1 MLFFAGS
8 LILGFNFPYEP
19 LVCGPAFFLG
29 VRRRACSYV
38 TKLKIVWSFKKWPG
52 PWEIIMK
59 TSLKLSLSALAMTA
73 AGAVSAA
80 EMGAVDEPIK
90 LALNEWTGQHVTTH
104 VAGEMLKA
112 AGYKVEFV
120 TAGMMNQFQ
129 AIADGDIHAT
139 LEIWSSNVSDE
150 YAKKIE
156 EGTVVEIG
164 DLGLDAKEGIA
175 YPAHVADLCPGLPAW
190 EALKACAINFATA
203 ETVPNGRLVD
213 YPADWGT
220 PGADRMTG
228 LELPFKAVP
237 AGSEG
242 ALIAELRASTE
253 KKSPLL
259 ITFWQPHWAMS
270 AYDVKFVELPAA
282 EDACFSD
289 PAWGTNP
296 NAIND
301 CDFAASRIFKA
312 GWSGLADKWPAAAEI
327 LSNYELSVEA
337 QQPMMGAVDV
347 DGKAVEAV
355 VAEWMAANEASW
367 KPVVEAATK

>member
-1 MLFFAGS
+1 MKA
-8 LILGFNFPYEP
+8 
-19 LVCGPAFFLG
+19 
-29 VRRRACSYV
+29 
-38 TKLKIVWSFKKWPG
+38 TLKMG
-52 PWEIIMK
+52 
-59 TSLKLSLSALAMTA
+59 LSALALTA
-73 AGAVSAA
+73 AGVAHAA
-80 EMGAVDEPIK
+80 DMGAVDEPIK
-90 LALNEWTGQHVTTH
+90 LAVNEWTGQHVTTH

-150 YAKKIE
+150 YAKKIA
-156 EGTVVEIG
+156 EGTVVELG

-190 EALKACAINFATA
+190 EALQACAITFATA
-203 ETVPNGRLVD
+203 ETIPNGRLVD

-228 LELPFKAVP
+228 LALPFKAVP

-270 AYDVKFVELPAA
+270 AYDVKFVELPAS
-282 EDACFSD
+282 EDACFTDAS
-289 PAWGTNP
+289 WGPNP
-296 NAIND
+296 NAVND
-301 CDFAASRIFKA
+301 CDFAPSRIFKA

-327 LSNYELSVEA
+327 LSNYQLSVAA

-347 DGKAVEAV
+347 DGQKVEAV
-355 VAEWMAANEASW
+355 VAEWMTANEASW
-367 KPVVEAATK
+367 MSVVKAATK

>member
-1 MLFFAGS
+1 MTNRENTMTTFLKAG
-8 LILGFNFPYEP
+8 
-19 LVCGPAFFLG
+19 
-29 VRRRACSYV
+29 
-38 TKLKIVWSFKKWPG
+38 
-52 PWEIIMK
+52 
-59 TSLKLSLSALAMTA
+59 LSAI
-73 AGAVSAA
+73 AVSAVAMSAQAA
-80 EMGAVDEPIK
+80 ELGATGEPIK

-104 VAGEMLKA
+104 VAGETLKA
-112 AGYKVEFV
+112 AGYEVEYV

-139 LEIWSSNVSDE
+139 LEIWSSNVSDQ
-150 YAKKIE
+150 YAVLKDDGKLE
-156 EGTVVEIG
+156 ELS
-164 DLGLDAKEGIA
+164 DLGLNAREGIA
-175 YPAHVADLCPGLPAW
+175 YPAHVEELCPGLPAW
-190 EALKACAINFATA
+190 EALKDCAMNFATA
-203 ETVPNGRLVD
+203 ETLPMGRLVD

-270 AYDVKFVELPAA
+270 AYDVKFVELPEG

-289 PAWGTNP
+289 PAWGPNP

-312 GWSGLADKWPAAAEI
+312 GWPGLKDKWPAAHEI
-327 LSNYELSVEA
+327 LVNYQLAVED

-347 DGKAVEAV
+347 DGEKVEEV
-355 VAEWMAANEASW
+355 VAAWMGANEAKW
-367 KPVVEAATK
+367 KSVVDAATK

>member
-1 MLFFAGS
+1 MKA
-8 LILGFNFPYEP
+8 
-19 LVCGPAFFLG
+19 V
-29 VRRRACSYV
+29 
-38 TKLKIVWSFKKWPG
+38 SFG
-52 PWEIIMK
+52 
-59 TSLKLSLSALAMTA
+59 LAIGA
-73 AGAVSAA
+73 IAGAVNAA
-80 EMGAVDEPIK
+80 EMGAVDEPIR
-90 LALNEWTGQHVTTH
+90 LAINEWTGQHVTTH

-112 AGYKVEFV
+112 AGYQVEYV

-150 YAKKIE
+150 YAKQVAAGGVTE
-156 EGTVVEIG
+156 LG

-190 EALKACAINFATA
+190 EALKDCAMQFATA
-203 ETVPNGRLVD
+203 DTIPMGRLVD

-242 ALIAELRASTE
+242 ALITELRASTE

-270 AYDVKFVELPAA
+270 AYDVKFVDLPVGN
-282 EDACFSD
+282 DACFTD
-289 PAWGTNP
+289 PAWGPNP
-296 NAIND
+296 NAVND
-301 CDFAASRIFKA
+301 CDFAPSRIFKA
-312 GWSGLADKWPAAAEI
+312 GWSGLAEKWPAAYEI

-347 DGKAVEAV
+347 DGGTVEDV
-355 VAEWMAANEASW
+355 VADWMGKNEADW
-367 KPVVEAATK
+367 RPVVDAAVN